1 MKLRKEITLTSK
13 VVPVRF
19 PVAGID
25 VSPWLP
31 PLVSLAVATLTTPA
45 GVSGAFLLLPFQ
57 VSVLGFTSPAVSPT
71 NLVYNLV
78 AIPGGLWRYIR
89 EGRMV
94 WPLTWVVVAGTLP
107 GVFAGAIIR
116 LNYLPNPRAFKFF
129 VGLVLLYLGGRLL
142 YELTGR
148 YSRGRERLR
157 SLEAKFRERALAARR
172 EGKRVAAGLSG
183 EAVVRTC
190 TFNWRQVEYEFWGER
205 FSFNVPTLFLVALV
219 VGIVGGIYGIGGGAI
234 IAPFCCAVFALPAYT
249 VAGAALAGTFLTSIV
264 GVVYY
269 TILAPLYPQMAVKP
283 DWLLGFLFGI
293 GGLTGTNLGARLQK
307 FLPEQVIRGILGI
320 LVLFLALSYIYQFLR
335 G

>member
-1 MKLRKEITLTSK
+1 M
-13 VVPVRF
+13 RF

-25 VSPWLP
+25 VSPCLP

-78 AIPGGLWRYIR
+78 AIPGGLWRYLR
-89 EGRMV
+89 EGRMA

-107 GVFAGAIIR
+107 GVFAGTLIR

-157 SLEAKFRERALAARR
+157 SLEAKFKGRALAARR
-172 EGKRVAAGLSG
+172 EGRLAAGLPE

-190 TFNWRQVEYEFWGER
+190 TFNWRQVEYEFWGEK
-205 FSFNVPTLFLVALV
+205 FSFNVPVLFLVALV

-234 IAPFCCAVFALPAYT
+234 IAPFCCAVFGLPAYT

-269 TILAPLYPQMAVKP
+269 TILAPFYPQMAVKP
-283 DWLLGFLFGI
+283 DWLLGLFFGV
-293 GGLTGTNLGARLQK
+293 GGLLGTTLGASLQK
-307 FLPEQVIRGILGI
+307 YLPEKLLRAFLGLLVFSLGLTYILSG
-320 LVLFLALSYIYQFLR
+320 FFS
-335 G
+335 